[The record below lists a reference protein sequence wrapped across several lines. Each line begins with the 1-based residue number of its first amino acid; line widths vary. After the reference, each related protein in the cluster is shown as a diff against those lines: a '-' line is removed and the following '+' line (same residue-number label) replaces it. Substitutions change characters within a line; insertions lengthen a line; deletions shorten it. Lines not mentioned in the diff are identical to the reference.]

1 MERDYI
7 QFLMDMISS
16 IKKIEKYTS
25 EFGINSLNDEGIYYD
40 AVLRN
45 LEIIGEAS
53 KSIPDDVKITHPDV
67 SWKEIYG
74 LRNIISHA
82 YFGIDVSEIEFIIL
96 NDVPELKSQ
105 LEEILKQLE
114 K

>member
-1 MERDYI
+1 
-7 QFLMDMISS
+7 MISS

-25 EFGINSLNDEGIYYD
+25 EFGISSIKEEGIYYD

-53 KSIPDDVKITHPDV
+53 KSIPENIKVNFPDV
-67 SWKEIYG
+67 AWKEIYG

-82 YFGIDVSEIEFIIL
+82 YFGIDISEIEYIIL
-96 NDVPELKSQ
+96 NDLPLLESQ
-105 LEEILKQLE
+105 LEEILKLLNN
-114 K
+114 